1 MALPAVAALVA
12 KLAANSAV
20 QSAAIKVAGDVYGR
34 IMAPGKSETATH
46 GASLE
51 TVSRRLEEI
60 ATRDELVASF
70 AALQAELD
78 RRHQRTN
85 ILIGAVLAIQAILLF
100 VLLIP

>member
-12 KLAANSAV
+12 KLAASSAV

-34 IMAPGKSETATH
+34 IMAPGKTEPVARD
-46 GASLE
+46 ASLDS
-51 TVSRRLEEI
+51 VARRLDEM
-60 ATRDELVASF
+60 ATRAELVASF

-85 ILIGAVLAIQAILLF
+85 ILVGAVLAIQ
-100 VLLIP
+100 LLILVLFALR

>member
-12 KLAANSAV
+12 KLAASSAV

-34 IMAPGKSETATH
+34 IMAPAKGETPAH
-46 GASLE
+46 GASLD
-51 TVSRRLEEI
+51 TVARRLDEM
-60 ATRDELVASF
+60 ATREELVASF

-85 ILIGAVLAIQAILLF
+85 ILVGAVIALQAILLIA
-100 VLLIP
+100 LTLS